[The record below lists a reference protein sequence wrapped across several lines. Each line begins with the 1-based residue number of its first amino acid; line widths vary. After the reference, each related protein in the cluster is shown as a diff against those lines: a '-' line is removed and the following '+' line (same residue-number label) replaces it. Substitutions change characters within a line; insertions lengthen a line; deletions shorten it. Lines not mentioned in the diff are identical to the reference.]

1 MSVTCI
7 SLVSSSSVP
16 IRRLSAAAP
25 RWLKLLWIQTVL
37 SCHCNNT
44 IGWYGARYELFNQSS
59 LALQT
64 FQFKTQVIHWW
75 GASICRLHRLRI
87 SGRVLYLPVAA
98 DLIFPDS
105 PACLGWYGC
114 KKWTYTTWCLVQF
127 GPRCPANHQIGAYW
141 TVMRE
146 GMWLMLLETW
156 FGGNEDG
163 ELQSPS
169 WFRSVFLFVFHPHWC
184 SPLSIGFMSAFWSSR
199 QADTTSSSFPHIPS
213 SPPWRFFS
221 WQTSRA
227 SPPKAKPASPG
238 PLSSQLGFLQTSI
251 KLAVLIQ
258 PP

>member
-75 GASICRLHRLRI
+75 GASICRLHRLQI
-87 SGRVLYLPVAA
+87 SGRLLYLPVAA

-146 GMWLMLLETW
+146 VMWLMLLETW

-163 ELQSPS
+163 EHQSQLIQIC
-169 WFRSVFLFVFHPHWC
+169 FLVC
-184 SPLSIGFMSAFWSSR
+184 VSSTLMLSALYWLYVTVLILSTGR
-199 QADTTSSSFPHIPS
+199 HY
-213 SPPWRFFS
+213 FFF
-221 WQTSRA
+221 
-227 SPPKAKPASPG
+227 
-238 PLSSQLGFLQTSI
+238 LSSHTLLTSLTLFQLTDKQSI
-251 KLAVLIQ
+251 
-258 PP
+258 PPQS

>member
-1 MSVTCI
+1 MGPDMSYSTNHLWPYRRFNSKHKSYTGEGLQYVDCI
-7 SLVSSSSVP
+7 GFWLVDDYFTY
-16 IRRLSAAAP
+16 RA
-25 RWLKLLWIQTVL
+25 
-37 SCHCNNT
+37 
-44 IGWYGARYELFNQSS
+44 
-59 LALQT
+59 
-64 FQFKTQVIHWW
+64 
-75 GASICRLHRLRI
+75 
-87 SGRVLYLPVAA
+87 VAA
-98 DLIFPDS
+98 YLIFPDS

-114 KKWTYTTWCLVQF
+114 KKWIYTTWCLVQF

-146 GMWLMLLETW
+146 VMWLMLLKTW

-163 ELQSPS
+163 EHQSPS

-221 WQTSRA
+221 WQTSKA